1 MIGQIF
7 EYNVTKATIAESYDA
22 MVLDNRWWLHYI
34 FSIFRNYDNF
44 EYRIKMNFLRTILLS
59 TIKLLRRL
67 WKFLYQQ
74 GEQLIRKVKNDIS
87 VDKFG

>member
-1 MIGQIF
+1 
-7 EYNVTKATIAESYDA
+7 
-22 MVLDNRWWLHYI
+22 
-34 FSIFRNYDNF
+34 
-44 EYRIKMNFLRTILLS
+44 MNFLRTILLS